1 LASLRGKER
10 RNHSARFLR
19 EDALTEQVSGRGQP
33 DDSRGDAHGQSGQPA
48 YGDDQTTFAAN
59 PAPGGVGYSVPQQ
72 RQQIPDSKGFFA
84 ALFDFGF
91 TSFVAPKVVK
101 VLYVLIMIMTALS
114 ALLFTIIMLKANVGL
129 GIMTLLI
136 GAPLFFLIVM
146 AIYRITLEFF
156 IVFFRIA
163 EDIQVLRQ
171 RGDLR

>member
-1 LASLRGKER
+1 M
-10 RNHSARFLR
+10 
-19 EDALTEQVSGRGQP
+19 TEQVSGRDQP
-33 DDSRGDAHGQSGQPA
+33 DESRPGAHGQFGQPA
-48 YGDDQTTFAAN
+48 YGDDQPTYAAN

-72 RQQIPDSKGFFA
+72 QRQQRHQEQSPESKGFLA

-101 VLYVLIMIMTALS
+101 VLYALVMIMTALS
-114 ALLFTIIMLKANVGL
+114 ALLFTIVMLKANVGL
-129 GIMTLLI
+129 GILTLFI

-163 EDIQVLRQ
+163 EDIRVLRQ
-171 RGDLR
+171 RGDFRG